1 METDVTEI
9 WHIYSDGT
17 RADIPFNAD
26 EDKLLAWNS
35 VAICANDTGVDIL
48 VVTVNDTHMHLLAR
62 GKADRVIR
70 FRDSLQHR
78 LKLFFRNDIVMLAC
92 KPVTNRTEVLSTF
105 MYVYRNSLDHF
116 KKLPGEYPWGS
127 GNIYFSKLK
136 PRGCCLAE
144 YSVRQQQMLLRTKKR
159 LPQTWHISAVGKIMP
174 ESFID
179 VELVEQYFGS
189 VRAFLAFQY
198 VRKEDEAAM
207 KQKIHNDY
215 LVQRSIQELRK
226 IGNRLSVNYC
236 GRVLKSAT
244 LATRLKVAT
253 RMMREGLSGK
263 TPSLAKALFLKPQDL
278 NNLL

>member
-1 METDVTEI
+1 
-9 WHIYSDGT
+9 
-17 RADIPFNAD
+17 
-26 EDKLLAWNS
+26 
-35 VAICANDTGVDIL
+35 
-48 VVTVNDTHMHLLAR
+48 
-62 GKADRVIR
+62 
-70 FRDSLQHR
+70 
-78 LKLFFRNDIVMLAC
+78 
-92 KPVTNRTEVLSTF
+92 
-105 MYVYRNSLDHF
+105 
-116 KKLPGEYPWGS
+116 
-127 GNIYFSKLK
+127 
-136 PRGCCLAE
+136 
-144 YSVRQQQMLLRTKKR
+144 MLLRTKKR

-215 LVQRSIQELRK
+215 LVQRSIQELRR